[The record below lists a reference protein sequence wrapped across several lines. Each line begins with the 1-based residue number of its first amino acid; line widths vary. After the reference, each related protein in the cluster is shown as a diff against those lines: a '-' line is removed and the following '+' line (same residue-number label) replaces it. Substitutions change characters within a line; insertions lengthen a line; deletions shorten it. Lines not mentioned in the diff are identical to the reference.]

1 MPRNAMKQWRLLET
15 IEASGSRQMAIDEA
29 MLVARSEGKIPNTLR
44 FFKWKPP
51 AITIGFF
58 QSLEKEV
65 DVKKANSLGVD
76 VIRRY
81 TGGGAVLH
89 DKEITYS
96 LVVGEDEMPT
106 DIIESY
112 ELICQGIVSG
122 LALLGIDA
130 EFRPINDIVTN
141 GKKISGN
148 AQTRKQGVL
157 LQHGTLILDVD
168 VKKMFSL
175 LKVPDEK
182 IRDKMISAVEE
193 RVTSVRKEIGHE
205 ISFEEIQEALTNGFQ
220 DVLKTNFI
228 VSGLTECENQLAKKL
243 EQEKYSAK
251 NWNHWR

>member
-1 MPRNAMKQWRLLET
+1 MQRKVMTQWRLLET
-15 IEASGSRQMAIDEA
+15 IESNGAKQMAIDEA
-29 MLVARSEGKIPNTLR
+29 MLAARSEGKIPNTLR

-96 LVVGEDEMPT
+96 LVAGEDEMPS

-112 ELICQGIVSG
+112 ELLCQGIVSG
-122 LALLGIDA
+122 LALLGITA
-130 EFRPINDIVTN
+130 EFKPINDIITN

-157 LQHGTLILDVD
+157 LQHGTLLIDVD
-168 VKKMFSL
+168 VKRMFSL

-193 RVTSVRKEIGHE
+193 RVTSVKKELGREVSFDE
-205 ISFEEIQEALTNGFQ
+205 IEAVLTKGFQ
-220 DVLKTNFI
+220 DTLKTNFF
-228 VSGLTECENQLAKKL
+228 VSGLTEYEDQLAKKL
-243 EQEKYSAK
+243 EREKYSTK
-251 NWNHWR
+251 EWNHWR